1 MLSSKFNS
9 LSTMKLSKIEI
20 KGFKSFGD
28 KTTINFNDGVTGVV
42 GPNGCGKSNVVDA
55 IRWVLGEQK
64 TTLLRSDKMENI
76 IFNGS
81 KSRKKLNLA
90 EVSITFDNTK
100 NLIPTEYSNVSIT
113 RKYFRSG
120 ESEYFLN
127 DIKCRLK
134 DITNLFLDTGI
145 TSNNYAIIEL
155 SMVDNILNDKDNSR
169 MKLFEEASG
178 ISKFKKRK
186 KETLNKIDYTD
197 KDLERV
203 DDLIHEIEKN
213 LRSLKRQSEQT
224 KKFYELKDKYKK
236 LSINLAIK
244 TTEEKT
250 TRLNQLKNDLKK
262 IEVNDVKLSSGI
274 AKKNANLES
283 LKSSLVS
290 FEKELMKKQ
299 KVVNDKLERIRKHE
313 ENKKIKKEKLKFL
326 EIKSEELNKKIKLDE
341 ESNSRSLFS
350 IESIKKEILQEEN
363 SLQKLSKKLNKTKE
377 EFSKFE
383 KEIDNKQIKTSSLD
397 EINENFRSINFNL
410 KSIQEKKNQI
420 ISLIQIEEMNK
431 KEIILKLNSFEN
443 KIDEILS
450 NINFIEKSFSNENK
464 ELIKLNKQFTKK
476 SKDLSNE
483 EILFN
488 KIKNKINS
496 LTNELDYKSSTY
508 DYNLKQI
515 KNNKK
520 ELLNTK
526 DQIKNSKNIT
536 SDKDNL
542 LIDLYNQKDK
552 LEIELNNYENDYQ
565 KTRDEIDKI
574 DAEIK
579 LNRDKKEQ
587 NLLLINEHKNEIH
600 DLELDL
606 NSVSERIKVE
616 FELNVLD
623 LKFDEGVFEDQS
635 IEIIENIIL
644 KTKEKIDKI
653 GQINPLAL
661 ETYNEMKE
669 RHEFI
674 TKEKNDLLEAKESL
688 LKTITEI
695 DKNATETFLDSFE
708 KIKKYFKDVFRSLF
722 IEDDDCDLILSDHN
736 SPLESSIDILAKPK
750 GKKPISINQLSGG
763 EKTLTA
769 TSLLFAIYLL
779 KPAPF
784 CIFDEVDAPLDDN
797 NIDKFNRIIKKFSK
811 DSQFIIV
818 THNKRTMMNTD
829 IIYGITMPEQG
840 VSKVVPVDL
849 RNLNL

>member
-1 MLSSKFNS
+1 
-9 LSTMKLSKIEI
+9 MKLSKIEI

-28 KTTINFNDGVTGVV
+28 KTIINFNDGVTGVV

-250 TRLNQLKNDLKK
+250 IRLNKLKTDLKK

-283 LKSSLVS
+283 LKSSLIS

-326 EIKSEELNKKIKLDE
+326 EIKSDELNKKIKLDE

-431 KEIILKLNSFEN
+431 KEIILKLNSFEK

-450 NINFIEKSFSNENK
+450 NVNFIEKSFSNENK

-616 FELNVLD
+616 FELNILD
-623 LKFDEGVFEDQS
+623 LKLDEGVFENKS
-635 IEIIENIIL
+635 IEIVENIIL

>member
-1 MLSSKFNS
+1 
-9 LSTMKLSKIEI
+9 MKLSKIEI

-28 KTTINFNDGVTGVV
+28 KTVINFNDGVTGVV

-100 NLIPTEYSNVSIT
+100 NLIPTEYSNVSIA

-127 DIKCRLK
+127 DVKCRLK

-213 LRSLKRQSEQT
+213 LRSLKRQSDQT
-224 KKFYELKDKYKK
+224 KKFYELKDKYKQ

-244 TTEEKT
+244 TTVEESNK
-250 TRLNQLKNDLKK
+250 LNKLKNDLKK
-262 IEVNDVKLSSGI
+262 IEVDDVKLSSVI

-283 LKSSLVS
+283 LKSSLIS
-290 FEKELMKKQ
+290 FEKELIKKQ

-350 IESIKKEILQEEN
+350 IESIKKEIFQEET
-363 SLQKLSKKLNKTKE
+363 SLKKLSKKLIKTKE
-377 EFSKFE
+377 EFSNFE
-383 KEIDNKQIKTSSLD
+383 KQIDNKQIKTSSLD

-431 KEIILKLNSFEN
+431 EEVILKLNTFE
-443 KIDEILS
+443 KQIDEILS
-450 NINFIEKSFSNENK
+450 NIDFIEKSFSNENK
-464 ELIKLNKQFTKK
+464 GLIKLNKQFTKK

-488 KIKNKINS
+488 KIKNKISS
-496 LTNELDYKSSTY
+496 LNNELDYKSSTY
-508 DYNLKQI
+508 EYNLNQI
-515 KNNKK
+515 KISKK
-520 ELLNTK
+520 ELVKSK
-526 DQIKNSKNIT
+526 DEIKDSKNIT

-542 LIDLYNQKDK
+542 LVELYKQKDK

-574 DAEIK
+574 DKEIK
-579 LNRDKKEQ
+579 LNRDKKDQ
-587 NLLLINEHKNEIH
+587 NLILINEHKNEIH

-606 NSVSERIKVE
+606 NSVNERIKVE
-616 FELNVLD
+616 FDLNILD
-623 LKFDEGVFEDQS
+623 LKLDEGVFENKS
-635 IEIIENIIL
+635 TVTIENIIL

-669 RHEFI
+669 RYEFI
-674 TKEKNDLLEAKESL
+674 SKERNDLLEAKESL
-688 LKTITEI
+688 LKTISEI
-695 DKNATETFLDSFE
+695 DKNATETFLISFE
-708 KIKKYFKDVFRSLF
+708 KIKKHFKDVFRSLF
-722 IEDDDCDLILSDHN
+722 IEDDDCDLILSDEN
-736 SPLESSIDILAKPK
+736 NPLESSIDILAKPK

>member
-1 MLSSKFNS
+1 
-9 LSTMKLSKIEI
+9 MKLSKIEI

-28 KTTINFNDGVTGVV
+28 KTIINFNDGVTGVV

-224 KKFYELKDKYKK
+224 KKFYELKDKYEK

-250 TRLNQLKNDLKK
+250 IRLNKLKTDLKK
-262 IEVNDVKLSSGI
+262 IEINDVKLSSGI

-283 LKSSLVS
+283 LKSSLIS

-326 EIKSEELNKKIKLDE
+326 EIKSNELNKKIKLDE

-363 SLQKLSKKLNKTKE
+363 SLQKLSEKLNKTKE

-397 EINENFRSINFNL
+397 EINEKFRSINFNL

-431 KEIILKLNSFEN
+431 KEIILKLNSFEK

-450 NINFIEKSFSNENK
+450 NVNFIEKSFSNENK

-526 DQIKNSKNIT
+526 NQIKNSKNIT
-536 SDKDNL
+536 SDKDIL

-565 KTRDEIDKI
+565 KTRDKIDKI
-574 DAEIK
+574 DAEVK

-587 NLLLINEHKNEIH
+587 NLFLINEHKNEIH

-616 FELNVLD
+616 FELNILD
-623 LKFDEGVFEDQS
+623 LKLDEGVFENKS
-635 IEIIENIIL
+635 IEIVQNIIL

-722 IEDDDCDLILSDHN
+722 IEDDDCDLILSDNN

>member
-1 MLSSKFNS
+1 
-9 LSTMKLSKIEI
+9 MKLSKIEI

-28 KTTINFNDGVTGVV
+28 KTVINFNDGVTGVV

-100 NLIPTEYSNVSIT
+100 NLIPTEYSNVSIA

-127 DIKCRLK
+127 DVKCRLK

-213 LRSLKRQSEQT
+213 LRSLKRQSDQT

-244 TTEEKT
+244 TTVEKSDK
-250 TRLNQLKNDLKK
+250 LNKLKNDLKK
-262 IEVNDVKLSSGI
+262 IEVDDVKLSSGI

-283 LKSSLVS
+283 LKSSLIS
-290 FEKELMKKQ
+290 FEKELIKKQ

-350 IESIKKEILQEEN
+350 IESIKKEIFQEEI
-363 SLQKLSKKLNKTKE
+363 SLKSLSKKLIKTKE
-377 EFSKFE
+377 EFSNFE
-383 KEIDNKQIKTSSLD
+383 KQIDNKQIKTSSLD

-431 KEIILKLNSFEN
+431 EEVILKLNTFE
-443 KIDEILS
+443 KQIDEILS
-450 NINFIEKSFSNENK
+450 NVDFIEKSFSNENK
-464 ELIKLNKQFTKK
+464 GLIKLNKQFTKK

-488 KIKNKINS
+488 KIKNKISS
-496 LTNELDYKSSTY
+496 LNNELDYKSSTY
-508 DYNLKQI
+508 EYNLNQI
-515 KNNKK
+515 KINKI
-520 ELLNTK
+520 ELVKSK
-526 DQIKNSKNIT
+526 DEIKDSKNIT

-542 LIDLYNQKDK
+542 LVELYKQKDK

-574 DAEIK
+574 DKEIK
-579 LNRDKKEQ
+579 LNRDKKDQ
-587 NLLLINEHKNEIH
+587 NLILINEHKNEIH

-606 NSVSERIKVE
+606 NSVNERIKVE
-616 FELNVLD
+616 FDLNILD
-623 LKFDEGVFEDQS
+623 LKLDEGVFENKS
-635 IEIIENIIL
+635 TVTIENIIL

-661 ETYNEMKE
+661 ETYNEMKD
-669 RHEFI
+669 RYEFI
-674 TKEKNDLLEAKESL
+674 SKERNDLLEAKESL
-688 LKTITEI
+688 LKTISEI
-695 DKNATETFLDSFE
+695 DKNATETFLISFE
-708 KIKKYFKDVFRSLF
+708 KIKKHFKDVFRSLF
-722 IEDDDCDLILSDHN
+722 IEDDDCDLILSEEN
-736 SPLESSIDILAKPK
+736 NPLESSIDILAKPK

>member
-1 MLSSKFNS
+1 MSSKFNS

-28 KTTINFNDGVTGVV
+28 KTIINFNDGVTGVV

-250 TRLNQLKNDLKK
+250 IRLNKLKTDLKK

-283 LKSSLVS
+283 LKSSLIS

-326 EIKSEELNKKIKLDE
+326 EIKSDELNKKIKLDE

-397 EINENFRSINFNL
+397 EINEKFRSINFNL

-431 KEIILKLNSFEN
+431 KEIILKLNSFEK

-450 NINFIEKSFSNENK
+450 NVNFIEKSFSNENK

-616 FELNVLD
+616 FELNILD
-623 LKFDEGVFEDQS
+623 LKLDEGVFENKS
-635 IEIIENIIL
+635 IEIVENIIL

-722 IEDDDCDLILSDHN
+722 IEDDDCDLLLSDHN

>member
-1 MLSSKFNS
+1 MSSKFNS

-28 KTTINFNDGVTGVV
+28 KTIINFNDGVTGVV

-250 TRLNQLKNDLKK
+250 IRLNKLKTDLKK
-262 IEVNDVKLSSGI
+262 IEINDVKLSSGI

-283 LKSSLVS
+283 LKSSLIS

-299 KVVNDKLERIRKHE
+299 KIVNDKLERIRKHE

-326 EIKSEELNKKIKLDE
+326 EIKSDELNKKIKLDE

-350 IESIKKEILQEEN
+350 IQSIKKEILQEEN

-431 KEIILKLNSFEN
+431 KEIILKLNSFEK

-450 NINFIEKSFSNENK
+450 NVNFIEKSFSNENK

-616 FELNVLD
+616 FELNILD
-623 LKFDEGVFEDQS
+623 LKLDEGVFENKS
-635 IEIIENIIL
+635 IEIVENIIL

>member
-1 MLSSKFNS
+1 
-9 LSTMKLSKIEI
+9 MKLSKIEI

-28 KTTINFNDGVTGVV
+28 KTIINFNDGVTGVV

-203 DDLIHEIEKN
+203 DDLIYEIEKN

-250 TRLNQLKNDLKK
+250 IRLNKLKTDLKK

-283 LKSSLVS
+283 LKSSLIS

-299 KVVNDKLERIRKHE
+299 KIVNDKLERIRKHE

-326 EIKSEELNKKIKLDE
+326 EIKSDELNKKIKLDE

-397 EINENFRSINFNL
+397 EINEKFRSINFNL

-431 KEIILKLNSFEN
+431 KEIILKLNSFEK

-450 NINFIEKSFSNENK
+450 NVNFIEKSFSNENK

-574 DAEIK
+574 DDEIK

-616 FELNVLD
+616 FELNILD
-623 LKFDEGVFEDQS
+623 LKLDEGVFENKS
-635 IEIIENIIL
+635 IEIVENIIL

>member
-1 MLSSKFNS
+1 
-9 LSTMKLSKIEI
+9 MKLSKIEI

-28 KTTINFNDGVTGVV
+28 KTIINFNDGVTGVV

-250 TRLNQLKNDLKK
+250 IRLNKLKTDLKK
-262 IEVNDVKLSSGI
+262 IEINDVKLSSGI

-283 LKSSLVS
+283 LKSSLIS

-299 KVVNDKLERIRKHE
+299 KIVNDKLERIRKHE

-326 EIKSEELNKKIKLDE
+326 EIKSDELNKKIKLDE

-431 KEIILKLNSFEN
+431 KEIILKLNSFEK

-450 NINFIEKSFSNENK
+450 NVNFIEKSFSNENK

-616 FELNVLD
+616 FELNILD
-623 LKFDEGVFEDQS
+623 LKLDEGVFENKS
-635 IEIIENIIL
+635 IEIVENIIL

>member
-1 MLSSKFNS
+1 
-9 LSTMKLSKIEI
+9 MKLSKIEI

-28 KTTINFNDGVTGVV
+28 KTVINFNDGVTGVV

-100 NLIPTEYSNVSIT
+100 NLIPTEYSNVSIA

-127 DIKCRLK
+127 DVKCRLK

-213 LRSLKRQSEQT
+213 LRSLKRQSDQT

-244 TTEEKT
+244 TTVEKSDK
-250 TRLNQLKNDLKK
+250 LNKLKNDLKK
-262 IEVNDVKLSSGI
+262 IEVDDVKLSSGI

-283 LKSSLVS
+283 LKSSLIS
-290 FEKELMKKQ
+290 FEKELIKKQ

-350 IESIKKEILQEEN
+350 IESIKKEIFQEET
-363 SLQKLSKKLNKTKE
+363 SLKKLSKKLIKTKE
-377 EFSKFE
+377 EFSNFE
-383 KEIDNKQIKTSSLD
+383 KQIDNKQIKTSSLD

-431 KEIILKLNSFEN
+431 EEVILKLNTFE
-443 KIDEILS
+443 KQIDEILS
-450 NINFIEKSFSNENK
+450 NVDFIEKSFSNENK
-464 ELIKLNKQFTKK
+464 GLIKLNKQFTKK

-488 KIKNKINS
+488 KIKNKISS
-496 LTNELDYKSSTY
+496 LNNELDYKSSTY
-508 DYNLKQI
+508 EYNLNQI
-515 KNNKK
+515 KINKK
-520 ELLNTK
+520 ELVKSK
-526 DQIKNSKNIT
+526 DEIKDSKNIT

-542 LIDLYNQKDK
+542 LVELYKQKDK

-574 DAEIK
+574 DKEIK
-579 LNRDKKEQ
+579 LNRDKKDQ
-587 NLLLINEHKNEIH
+587 NLILINEHKNEIH

-606 NSVSERIKVE
+606 NSVNERIKVE
-616 FELNVLD
+616 FNLNILD
-623 LKFDEGVFEDQS
+623 LKLDEGVFENKS
-635 IEIIENIIL
+635 TVTIENIIL

-661 ETYNEMKE
+661 ETYNEMKD
-669 RHEFI
+669 RYEFI
-674 TKEKNDLLEAKESL
+674 SKERNDLLEAKESL
-688 LKTITEI
+688 LKTISEI
-695 DKNATETFLDSFE
+695 DKNATETFLISFE
-708 KIKKYFKDVFRSLF
+708 KIKKHFKDVFRSLF
-722 IEDDDCDLILSDHN
+722 IEDDDCDLILSDEN
-736 SPLESSIDILAKPK
+736 NPLESSIDILAKPK

>member
-1 MLSSKFNS
+1 MSSKFNS

-28 KTTINFNDGVTGVV
+28 KTIINFNDGVTGVV

-203 DDLIHEIEKN
+203 DDLIYEIEKN

-250 TRLNQLKNDLKK
+250 IRLNKLKKDLKK

-283 LKSSLVS
+283 LKSSLIS

-326 EIKSEELNKKIKLDE
+326 EIKSDELNKKIKLDE

-397 EINENFRSINFNL
+397 EINEKFRSINFNL

-431 KEIILKLNSFEN
+431 KEIILKLNSFEK

-450 NINFIEKSFSNENK
+450 NVNFIEKSFSNENK

-616 FELNVLD
+616 FELNILD
-623 LKFDEGVFEDQS
+623 LKLDEGVFENKS
-635 IEIIENIIL
+635 IEIVENIIL

-722 IEDDDCDLILSDHN
+722 IEDDDCDLILSDHD

>member
-1 MLSSKFNS
+1 MSSKFNS

-28 KTTINFNDGVTGVV
+28 KTIINFNDGVTGVV

-250 TRLNQLKNDLKK
+250 IRLNKLKTDLKK

-283 LKSSLVS
+283 LKSSLIS

-326 EIKSEELNKKIKLDE
+326 EIKSDELNKKIKLDE

-397 EINENFRSINFNL
+397 EINEKFRSINFNL

-431 KEIILKLNSFEN
+431 KEIILKLNSFEK

-450 NINFIEKSFSNENK
+450 NVNFIEKSFSNENK

-536 SDKDNL
+536 SDKDVL

-616 FELNVLD
+616 FELNILD
-623 LKFDEGVFEDQS
+623 LKLDEGVFENKS
-635 IEIIENIIL
+635 IEIVENIIL

>member
-1 MLSSKFNS
+1 MSSKFNS

-28 KTTINFNDGVTGVV
+28 KTIINFNDGVTGVV

-224 KKFYELKDKYKK
+224 KKFYEFKDKYKK

-250 TRLNQLKNDLKK
+250 IRLNKLKTDLKK

-283 LKSSLVS
+283 LKSSLIS

-326 EIKSEELNKKIKLDE
+326 EIKSDELNKKIKLDE

-350 IESIKKEILQEEN
+350 IESIKKEILHEEN

-431 KEIILKLNSFEN
+431 KEIILKLNSFEK

-450 NINFIEKSFSNENK
+450 NVNFIEKSFSNENT

-616 FELNVLD
+616 FELNILD
-623 LKFDEGVFEDQS
+623 LKLDEGVFENKS
-635 IEIIENIIL
+635 IEIVENIIL

-695 DKNATETFLDSFE
+695 DKNATDTFLDSFE

>member
-1 MLSSKFNS
+1 
-9 LSTMKLSKIEI
+9 MKLSKIEI

-28 KTTINFNDGVTGVV
+28 KTVINFNDGVTGVV

-100 NLIPTEYSNVSIT
+100 NLIPTEYSNVSIA

-127 DIKCRLK
+127 DVKCRLK

-213 LRSLKRQSEQT
+213 LRSLKRQSDQT

-244 TTEEKT
+244 TTVEKSDK
-250 TRLNQLKNDLKK
+250 LNKLKNDLKK
-262 IEVNDVKLSSGI
+262 IEVDDVKLSSGI

-283 LKSSLVS
+283 LKSSLIS
-290 FEKELMKKQ
+290 FEKELIKKQ

-350 IESIKKEILQEEN
+350 IESIKKEIFQEEI
-363 SLQKLSKKLNKTKE
+363 SLKSLSKKLIKTKE
-377 EFSKFE
+377 EFSNFE
-383 KEIDNKQIKTSSLD
+383 KQIDNKQIKTSSLD

-431 KEIILKLNSFEN
+431 EEVILKLNTFE
-443 KIDEILS
+443 KQIDEILS
-450 NINFIEKSFSNENK
+450 NIDFIEKSFSNENK
-464 ELIKLNKQFTKK
+464 GLIKLNKQFTKK

-488 KIKNKINS
+488 KIKNKISS
-496 LTNELDYKSSTY
+496 LNNELDYKSSTY
-508 DYNLKQI
+508 EYNLNQI
-515 KNNKK
+515 KINKK
-520 ELLNTK
+520 ELVKSK
-526 DQIKNSKNIT
+526 DEIKDSKNIT

-542 LIDLYNQKDK
+542 LVELYKQKDK

-574 DAEIK
+574 DKEIK
-579 LNRDKKEQ
+579 LNRDKKDQ
-587 NLLLINEHKNEIH
+587 NLILINEHKNEIH

-606 NSVSERIKVE
+606 NSVNERIKVE
-616 FELNVLD
+616 FDLNILD
-623 LKFDEGVFEDQS
+623 LKLDEGVFENKS
-635 IEIIENIIL
+635 TVTIENIIL

-661 ETYNEMKE
+661 ETYNEMKD
-669 RHEFI
+669 RYEFI
-674 TKEKNDLLEAKESL
+674 SKERNDLLEAKESL
-688 LKTITEI
+688 LKTISEI
-695 DKNATETFLDSFE
+695 DKNATETFLISFE
-708 KIKKYFKDVFRSLF
+708 KIKKHFKDVFRSLF
-722 IEDDDCDLILSDHN
+722 IEDDDCDLILSDEN
-736 SPLESSIDILAKPK
+736 NPLESSIDILAKPK

>member
-1 MLSSKFNS
+1 MSSKFNS

-28 KTTINFNDGVTGVV
+28 KTIINFNDGVTGVV

-250 TRLNQLKNDLKK
+250 NRLNKLKTDLKK

-283 LKSSLVS
+283 LKSSLIS

-299 KVVNDKLERIRKHE
+299 KIVNDKLERIRKHE

-326 EIKSEELNKKIKLDE
+326 EIKSDELNKKIKLDE

-431 KEIILKLNSFEN
+431 KEIILKLNSFEK

-450 NINFIEKSFSNENK
+450 NVNFIEKSFSNENK

-616 FELNVLD
+616 FELNILD
-623 LKFDEGVFEDQS
+623 LKLDEGVFENKS
-635 IEIIENIIL
+635 IEIVENIIL

>member
-1 MLSSKFNS
+1 
-9 LSTMKLSKIEI
+9 MKLSKIEI

-28 KTTINFNDGVTGVV
+28 KTVINFNDGVTGVV

-100 NLIPTEYSNVSIT
+100 NLIPTEYSNVSIA

-127 DIKCRLK
+127 DVKCRLK

-213 LRSLKRQSEQT
+213 LRSLKRQSDQT
-224 KKFYELKDKYKK
+224 KKFYELKDKYKQ

-244 TTEEKT
+244 TTVEKSDK
-250 TRLNQLKNDLKK
+250 LNKLKNDLKK
-262 IEVNDVKLSSGI
+262 IEVDDVKLSSGI

-283 LKSSLVS
+283 LKSSLIS
-290 FEKELMKKQ
+290 FEKELIKKQ

-350 IESIKKEILQEEN
+350 IESIKKEIFQEET
-363 SLQKLSKKLNKTKE
+363 SLKKLSKKLIKTKE
-377 EFSKFE
+377 EFSNFE
-383 KEIDNKQIKTSSLD
+383 KQIDNKQIKTSSLD

-431 KEIILKLNSFEN
+431 EEVILKLNTFE
-443 KIDEILS
+443 KQIDEILS
-450 NINFIEKSFSNENK
+450 NVDFIEKSFSNENK
-464 ELIKLNKQFTKK
+464 GLIKLNKQFTKK

-488 KIKNKINS
+488 KIKNKISS
-496 LTNELDYKSSTY
+496 LNNELDYKSSTY
-508 DYNLKQI
+508 EYNLNQI
-515 KNNKK
+515 KINKK
-520 ELLNTK
+520 ELVKSK
-526 DQIKNSKNIT
+526 DEIKDSKNIT
-536 SDKDNL
+536 SDKDSL
-542 LIDLYNQKDK
+542 LVELYKQKDK

-574 DAEIK
+574 DKEIK
-579 LNRDKKEQ
+579 LNRDKKDQ
-587 NLLLINEHKNEIH
+587 NLILINEHKNEIH

-606 NSVSERIKVE
+606 NSVNERIKVE
-616 FELNVLD
+616 FDLNILD
-623 LKFDEGVFEDQS
+623 LKLDEGVFENKS
-635 IEIIENIIL
+635 TETIENIIL

-661 ETYNEMKE
+661 ETYNEMKD
-669 RHEFI
+669 RYEFI
-674 TKEKNDLLEAKESL
+674 SKERNDLLEAKESL
-688 LKTITEI
+688 LKTISEI
-695 DKNATETFLDSFE
+695 DKNATETFLISFE
-708 KIKKYFKDVFRSLF
+708 KIKKHFKDVFRSLF
-722 IEDDDCDLILSDHN
+722 IEDDDCDLILSDEN
-736 SPLESSIDILAKPK
+736 NPLESSIDILAKPK

>member
-1 MLSSKFNS
+1 
-9 LSTMKLSKIEI
+9 MKLSKIEI

-28 KTTINFNDGVTGVV
+28 KTVINFNDGVTGVV

-100 NLIPTEYSNVSIT
+100 NLIPTEYSNVSIA

-127 DIKCRLK
+127 DVKCRLK

-213 LRSLKRQSEQT
+213 LRSLKRQSDQT

-244 TTEEKT
+244 TTVEKSDK
-250 TRLNQLKNDLKK
+250 LNKLKNDLKK
-262 IEVNDVKLSSGI
+262 IEVDDVKLSSGI

-283 LKSSLVS
+283 LKSSLIS
-290 FEKELMKKQ
+290 FEKELIKKQ

-350 IESIKKEILQEEN
+350 IESIKKEIFQEET
-363 SLQKLSKKLNKTKE
+363 SLKKLSKKLIKTKE
-377 EFSKFE
+377 EFSNFE
-383 KEIDNKQIKTSSLD
+383 KQIDNKQIKTSSLD

-431 KEIILKLNSFEN
+431 EEVILKLNTFE
-443 KIDEILS
+443 KQIDEILS
-450 NINFIEKSFSNENK
+450 NIDFIEKSFSNENK
-464 ELIKLNKQFTKK
+464 GLIKLNKQFTKK

-488 KIKNKINS
+488 KIKNKISS
-496 LTNELDYKSSTY
+496 LNNELDYKSSTY
-508 DYNLKQI
+508 EYNLNQI
-515 KNNKK
+515 KINKK
-520 ELLNTK
+520 ELVKSK
-526 DQIKNSKNIT
+526 DEIKDSKNIT

-542 LIDLYNQKDK
+542 LVELYKQKDK

-574 DAEIK
+574 DKEIK
-579 LNRDKKEQ
+579 LNRDKKDQ
-587 NLLLINEHKNEIH
+587 NLILINEHKNEIH

-606 NSVSERIKVE
+606 NSVNERIKVE
-616 FELNVLD
+616 FDLNILD
-623 LKFDEGVFEDQS
+623 LKLDEGVFENKS
-635 IEIIENIIL
+635 TVTIENIIL

-669 RHEFI
+669 RYEFI
-674 TKEKNDLLEAKESL
+674 SKERNDLLEAKESL
-688 LKTITEI
+688 LKTISEI
-695 DKNATETFLDSFE
+695 DKNATETFLISFE

-722 IEDDDCDLILSDHN
+722 IEDDDCDLILSDEN
-736 SPLESSIDILAKPK
+736 NPLESSIDILAKPK

>member
-1 MLSSKFNS
+1 MSSKFNS

-28 KTTINFNDGVTGVV
+28 KTIINFNDGVTGVV

-250 TRLNQLKNDLKK
+250 IRLNKLKTDLKK
-262 IEVNDVKLSSGI
+262 IEINDVKLSSGI

-283 LKSSLVS
+283 LKSSLIS

-299 KVVNDKLERIRKHE
+299 KIVNDKLERIRKHE

-326 EIKSEELNKKIKLDE
+326 EIKSDELNKKIKLDE

-397 EINENFRSINFNL
+397 EINEKFRSINFNL

-431 KEIILKLNSFEN
+431 KEIILKLNSFEK

-450 NINFIEKSFSNENK
+450 NVNFIEKSFSNENK

-574 DAEIK
+574 DTEIK

-616 FELNVLD
+616 FELNILD
-623 LKFDEGVFEDQS
+623 LKLDEGVFENKS
-635 IEIIENIIL
+635 IEIVENIIL

>member
-1 MLSSKFNS
+1 MSSKFNS

-28 KTTINFNDGVTGVV
+28 KTIINFNDGVTGVV

-224 KKFYELKDKYKK
+224 KKFYEFKDKYKK

-250 TRLNQLKNDLKK
+250 IRLNKLKTDLKK

-283 LKSSLVS
+283 LKSSLIS

-326 EIKSEELNKKIKLDE
+326 EIKSDELNKKIKLDE

-431 KEIILKLNSFEN
+431 KEIILKLNSFEK

-450 NINFIEKSFSNENK
+450 NVNFIEKSFSNENT

-616 FELNVLD
+616 FELNILD
-623 LKFDEGVFEDQS
+623 LKLDEGVFENKS
-635 IEIIENIIL
+635 IEIVENIIL

-695 DKNATETFLDSFE
+695 DKNATDTFLDSFE

>member
-1 MLSSKFNS
+1 MSSKFNS

-28 KTTINFNDGVTGVV
+28 KTIINFNDGVTGVV

-250 TRLNQLKNDLKK
+250 IRLNKLKTDLKK
-262 IEVNDVKLSSGI
+262 IEINDVKLSSGI

-283 LKSSLVS
+283 LKSSLIS

-326 EIKSEELNKKIKLDE
+326 EIKSDELNKKIKLDE

-397 EINENFRSINFNL
+397 EINEKFRSINFNL

-431 KEIILKLNSFEN
+431 KEIILKLNSFEK

-450 NINFIEKSFSNENK
+450 NVNFIEKSFSNENK

-616 FELNVLD
+616 FELNILD
-623 LKFDEGVFEDQS
+623 LKLDEGVFENKS
-635 IEIIENIIL
+635 IEIVENIIL

>member
-1 MLSSKFNS
+1 
-9 LSTMKLSKIEI
+9 MKLSKIEI

-28 KTTINFNDGVTGVV
+28 KTVINFNDGVTGVV

-100 NLIPTEYSNVSIT
+100 NLIPTEYSNVSIA

-127 DIKCRLK
+127 DVKCRLK

-213 LRSLKRQSEQT
+213 LRSLKRQSDQT

-244 TTEEKT
+244 TTVEKSDK
-250 TRLNQLKNDLKK
+250 LNKLKNDLKK
-262 IEVNDVKLSSGI
+262 IEVDDVKLSTGI

-283 LKSSLVS
+283 LKSSLIS
-290 FEKELMKKQ
+290 FEKELIKKQ

-350 IESIKKEILQEEN
+350 IESIKKEIFQEEI
-363 SLQKLSKKLNKTKE
+363 SLKSLSKKLIKTKE
-377 EFSKFE
+377 EFSNFE
-383 KEIDNKQIKTSSLD
+383 KQIDNKQIKTSSLD

-431 KEIILKLNSFEN
+431 EEVILKLNTFE
-443 KIDEILS
+443 KQIDEILS
-450 NINFIEKSFSNENK
+450 NVDFIEKSFSNENK
-464 ELIKLNKQFTKK
+464 GLIKLNKQFTKK

-488 KIKNKINS
+488 KIKNKISS
-496 LTNELDYKSSTY
+496 LNNELDYKSSTY
-508 DYNLKQI
+508 EYNLNQI
-515 KNNKK
+515 KINKK
-520 ELLNTK
+520 ELVKSK
-526 DQIKNSKNIT
+526 DEIKDSKNIT

-542 LIDLYNQKDK
+542 LVELYKQKDK

-574 DAEIK
+574 DKEIK
-579 LNRDKKEQ
+579 LNRDKKDQ
-587 NLLLINEHKNEIH
+587 NLILINEHKNEIH

-606 NSVSERIKVE
+606 NSVNERIKVE
-616 FELNVLD
+616 FDLNILD
-623 LKFDEGVFEDQS
+623 LKLDEGVFENKS
-635 IEIIENIIL
+635 TVTIENIIL

-661 ETYNEMKE
+661 ETYNEMKD
-669 RHEFI
+669 RYEFI
-674 TKEKNDLLEAKESL
+674 SKERNDLLEAKESL
-688 LKTITEI
+688 LKTISEI
-695 DKNATETFLDSFE
+695 DKNATETFLISFE
-708 KIKKYFKDVFRSLF
+708 KIKKHFKDVFRSLF
-722 IEDDDCDLILSDHN
+722 IEDDDCDLILSEEN
-736 SPLESSIDILAKPK
+736 NPLESSIDILAKPK

>member
-1 MLSSKFNS
+1 MSSKFNS

-28 KTTINFNDGVTGVV
+28 KTIINFNDGVTGVV

-250 TRLNQLKNDLKK
+250 IRLNKLKTDLKK

-283 LKSSLVS
+283 LKSSLIS

-299 KVVNDKLERIRKHE
+299 KIVNDKLERIRKHE

-326 EIKSEELNKKIKLDE
+326 EIKSDELNKKIKLDE

-431 KEIILKLNSFEN
+431 KEIILKLNSFEK

-450 NINFIEKSFSNENK
+450 NVNFIEKSFSNENK

-616 FELNVLD
+616 FELNILD
-623 LKFDEGVFEDQS
+623 LKLDEGVFENKS
-635 IEIIENIIL
+635 IEIVENIIL

>member
-1 MLSSKFNS
+1 MSSKFNS

-28 KTTINFNDGVTGVV
+28 KTIINFNDGVTGVV
-42 GPNGCGKSNVVDA
+42 GPNGCGKSNIVDA

-250 TRLNQLKNDLKK
+250 IRLNKLKTDLKK
-262 IEVNDVKLSSGI
+262 IEINDVKLSSGI

-283 LKSSLVS
+283 LKSSLIS

-326 EIKSEELNKKIKLDE
+326 EIKSDELNKKIKLDE

-431 KEIILKLNSFEN
+431 KEIILKLNSFEK

-450 NINFIEKSFSNENK
+450 NVNFIEKSFSNENK

-574 DAEIK
+574 DDEIK

-616 FELNVLD
+616 FELNILD
-623 LKFDEGVFEDQS
+623 LKLDEGVFENKS
-635 IEIIENIIL
+635 IEIVENIIL

>member
-1 MLSSKFNS
+1 
-9 LSTMKLSKIEI
+9 MKLSKIEI

-28 KTTINFNDGVTGVV
+28 KTVINFNDGVTGVV

-100 NLIPTEYSNVSIT
+100 NLIPTEYSNVSIA

-127 DIKCRLK
+127 DVKCRLK

-213 LRSLKRQSEQT
+213 LRSLKRQSDQT
-224 KKFYELKDKYKK
+224 KKFYELKDKYKQ

-244 TTEEKT
+244 TTVEKSDK
-250 TRLNQLKNDLKK
+250 LNKLKNDLKK
-262 IEVNDVKLSSGI
+262 IEVDDVKLSSGI

-283 LKSSLVS
+283 LKSSLIS
-290 FEKELMKKQ
+290 FEKELIKKQ

-350 IESIKKEILQEEN
+350 IESIKKEIFQEET
-363 SLQKLSKKLNKTKE
+363 SLKKLSKKLIKTKE
-377 EFSKFE
+377 EFSNFE
-383 KEIDNKQIKTSSLD
+383 KQIDNKQIKTSSLD

-431 KEIILKLNSFEN
+431 EEVILKLNTFE
-443 KIDEILS
+443 KQIDEILS
-450 NINFIEKSFSNENK
+450 NIDFIEKSFSNENK
-464 ELIKLNKQFTKK
+464 GLIKLNKQFTKK

-488 KIKNKINS
+488 KIKNKISS
-496 LTNELDYKSSTY
+496 LNNELDYKSSTY
-508 DYNLKQI
+508 EYNLNQI
-515 KNNKK
+515 KINKK
-520 ELLNTK
+520 ELVKSK
-526 DQIKNSKNIT
+526 DEIKDSKNIT

-542 LIDLYNQKDK
+542 LVELYKQKDK

-574 DAEIK
+574 DKEIK
-579 LNRDKKEQ
+579 LNRDKKDQ
-587 NLLLINEHKNEIH
+587 NLILINEHKNEIH

-606 NSVSERIKVE
+606 NSVNERIKVE
-616 FELNVLD
+616 FDLNILD
-623 LKFDEGVFEDQS
+623 LKLDEGVFENKS
-635 IEIIENIIL
+635 TETIENIIL

-669 RHEFI
+669 RYEFI
-674 TKEKNDLLEAKESL
+674 SKERNDLLEAKESL
-688 LKTITEI
+688 LKTISEI
-695 DKNATETFLDSFE
+695 DKNATETFLISFE

-722 IEDDDCDLILSDHN
+722 IEDDDCDLILSDEN
-736 SPLESSIDILAKPK
+736 NPLESSIDILAKPK

>member
-1 MLSSKFNS
+1 MSSKFNS

-28 KTTINFNDGVTGVV
+28 KTIINFNDGVTGVV

-155 SMVDNILNDKDNSR
+155 SMVDNILNDNDNSR

-250 TRLNQLKNDLKK
+250 IRLNKLKTDLKK
-262 IEVNDVKLSSGI
+262 IEINDVKLSSGI

-283 LKSSLVS
+283 LKSSLIS

-326 EIKSEELNKKIKLDE
+326 EIKSDELNKKIKLDE

-397 EINENFRSINFNL
+397 EINEKFRSINFNL

-431 KEIILKLNSFEN
+431 KEIILKLNSFEK

-450 NINFIEKSFSNENK
+450 NVNFIEKSFSNENK

-542 LIDLYNQKDK
+542 LIDLYNQKEK

-616 FELNVLD
+616 FELNILD
-623 LKFDEGVFEDQS
+623 LKLDEGVFENKS
-635 IEIIENIIL
+635 IEIVENIIL